1 MTKAGGS
8 HWSLLVWRQGQFY
21 HFDSASSN
29 ESAARDTAN
38 ALSGTLNVP
47 VPIEVK
53 VKLLITF
60 ERLIFSLNF

>member
-8 HWSLLVWRQGQFY
+8 HWSLLVWRQDQFY
-21 HFDSASSN
+21 HFDSASIN

-60 ERLIFSLNF
+60 KRFIF